1 MPKNMRPYDD
11 YELGNA
17 RLAAQSMR
25 PASQE
30 DYMPDM
36 NRVRSI
42 ASQTQDYNDYEADNA
57 RQPMVYNGPDM
68 TDYND
73 YEAGNAQMAARSIA
87 DMARM
92 GRGTDTMMAHV
103 TPGDYVIPRAIVEKD
118 PAILSR
124 IKRSFEEEGAD
135 YRDHYVGGEYS
146 NINPETGLPEFKFL
160 KKLRNIALPVLGAIA
175 GSAVPGL
182 GTALGASLGAAAGK
196 KLTGASFKDAA
207 ITGATTYA
215 GGKLLGS
222 AGSGDVAGKLTTN
235 AATRGVGEGLASG
248 SLGGSI
254 GQAVGG
260 INVGQLSGALQG
272 QSIGNMVS
280 GAMVPMEM
288 PDTGSVSIP
297 QENLDIG
304 TPAAMALPG
313 SLSNL
318 GGLNDIQQTSQIAT
332 KGSEGVSGVSREGQD
347 YFVNQLRRRL
357 TTQPTSGLLP
367 IEGTYLNRL
376 GVNFQPGNTRSILE
390 GIARGGLNA

>member
-57 RQPMVYNGPDM
+57 RPPMVYNGPDM

-103 TPGDYVIPRAIVEKD
+103 TPGDYVVPRAVIERD

-124 IKRSFEEEGAD
+124 IKKNFDEEGAD
-135 YRDHYVGGEYS
+135 YRDHMIGHEMNS
-146 NINPETGLPEFKFL
+146 INPETGQPEFFF
-160 KKLRNIALPVLGAIA
+160 KKISRAIF
-175 GSAVPGL
+175 PW
-182 GTALGASLGAAAGK
+182 
-196 KLTGASFKDAA
+196 
-207 ITGATTYA
+207 
-215 GGKLLGS
+215 
-222 AGSGDVAGKLTTN
+222 
-235 AATRGVGEGLASG
+235 
-248 SLGGSI
+248 LGGVKPFMKDLPARI
-254 GQAVGG
+254 GFAVGG
-260 INVGQLSGALQG
+260 PGGYMAGKQLGESLYAKKEDPI
-272 QSIGNMVS
+272 SSASAV
-280 GAMVPMEM
+280 
-288 PDTGSVSIP
+288 P
-297 QENLDIG
+297 QENLDIS
-304 TPAAMALPG
+304 TPNAMELPD
-313 SLSNL
+313 SLSGL
-318 GGLNDIQQTSQIAT
+318 GGLSDIQQTSQIAT
-332 KGSEGVSGVSREGQD
+332 QGAAGTGGVSREGQD